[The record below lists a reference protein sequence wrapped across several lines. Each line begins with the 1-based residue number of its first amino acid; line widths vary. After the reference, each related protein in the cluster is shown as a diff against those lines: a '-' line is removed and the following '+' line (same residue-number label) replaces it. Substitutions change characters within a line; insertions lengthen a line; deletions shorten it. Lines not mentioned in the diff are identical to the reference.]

1 MAKEGRRKWINRAVK
16 LERTA
21 ERIADLP
28 ANVVGRG
35 RPISDSAKRDLYE
48 KGVSGVATVLKAP
61 SKHRVSNASLENVG
75 RFTVRIEL
83 SGEQAYE
90 VNVWQAFWAD
100 EWKQMQPGMEV
111 DCKVDPENHELVW
124 LMPTGFQEP
133 AKQVKGPTLNLG
145 GVFRD
150 RITDSSELIA
160 TGRRAIATV
169 LSSEPMGETAPGTDD
184 EFYLLDLELEAAD
197 EPRSWKVNFGMR
209 VPKGAEEM
217 VAKGKEL
224 QVAFAAVGDP
234 DRVAVD
240 WPATS
245 NGRFS

>member
-1 MAKEGRRKWINRAVK
+1 MANEGRRKWFNRAAKVG
-16 LERTA
+16 RTA

-28 ANVVGRG
+28 ANAGG
-35 RPISDSAKRDLYE
+35 SRPADQQHGQAGPVRE
-48 KGVSGVATVLKAP
+48 GVSAVATMLKAP
-61 SKHRVSNASLENVG
+61 SKHRITAVKENVG
-75 RFTVRIEL
+75 RFTARIEIT
-83 SGEQAYE
+83 GEQPYE
-90 VNVWQAFWAD
+90 TNVWQAFWED

-133 AKQVKGPTLNLG
+133 AKQVTGASLDLG
-145 GVFRD
+145 D
-150 RITDSSELIA
+150 RITDSSQLIA
-160 TGRRAIATV
+160 TGRRATAAV
-169 LSSEPMGETAPGTDD
+169 LSSEPMGKKAPGTDD
-184 EFYLLDLELEAAD
+184 EFYLLDLELKADD

-217 VAKGKEL
+217 VAEGKEL

-245 NGRFS
+245 DGRFS

>member
-1 MAKEGRRKWINRAVK
+1 MAKECRRKWINRAVN

-35 RPISDSAKRDLYE
+35 RPISNSAKRALYE
-48 KGVSGVATVLKAP
+48 NGTSAVATVIKAP
-61 SKHRVSNASLENVG
+61 SKHRITEIKENVG
-75 RFTVRIEL
+75 RFTVRIEIP
-83 SGEQAYE
+83 GEDSYE
-90 VNVWQAFWAD
+90 TNVWQAFWAD

-111 DCKVDPENHELVW
+111 DCKVDPDNHELVW

-133 AKQVKGPTLNLG
+133 AKQVKGPKLNLE

-150 RITDSSELIA
+150 RVTDSSELIA
-160 TGRRAIATV
+160 TGRRATATV
-169 LSSEPMGETAPGTDD
+169 LSSEPMGKKAPGTDD
-184 EFYLLDLELEAAD
+184 EFYLLDLELKTDD

-209 VPKGAEEM
+209 VPEGAEEM
-217 VAKGKEL
+217 VAEGSEL

-240 WPATS
+240 WPAS
-245 NGRFS
+245 SDGRFS